1 MPPVETEYIRA
12 FFFSTYAG
20 LVSSHHQQLSI
31 VPPRPVTLY
40 SYCPLQLGY
49 TWFHVPLLC
58 VALHNLF
65 HSSFL
70 IYFVQ
75 VFTQFTDFVQD
86 KQTYTDILFQ
96 SQSPDIYTAFAAVLR
111 TVGYGV
117 HCHLRA
123 WLPARSVGL
132 PTSSLTCL

>member
-1 MPPVETEYIRA
+1 LPPLETEYIRA
-12 FFFSTYAG
+12 FFFQHICRISIIPPSTAVHSTTKTCYFVLLLSTAIG
-20 LVSSHHQQLSI
+20 LHM
-31 VPPRPVTLY
+31 VPRASTL
-40 SYCPLQLGY
+40 CGLTQ
-49 TWFHVPLLC
+49 FI
-58 VALHNLF
+58 
-65 HSSFL
+65 SFL
-70 IYFVQ
+70 FFIYFVQ